1 MVGNP
6 ANTNAL
12 IGMIHANNSNQT
24 WMAMTA
30 LDANRAKAQVAIK
43 LNVAISEINQMIIWG
58 NHSPTMYPDLE
69 NANINGKSVASL
81 INDND
86 WIKNEFLETVQQRG
100 KAIIDARGASSAA
113 SAANAAIET
122 VKATLSPTED
132 GDCFSA
138 AVISDGSYDIPK
150 GIIYGFPLKTTT
162 DGKIQIIQGL
172 EINSY
177 AKEKLEITT
186 KELLEE
192 KEAISE
198 II

>member
-1 MVGNP
+1 
-6 ANTNAL
+6 
-12 IGMIHANNSNQT
+12 
-24 WMAMTA
+24 MAMTA
-30 LDANRAKAQVAIK
+30 LDANRAKAQIANK
-43 LNVAISEINQMIIWG
+43 LKVSISEINQMIIWG

-81 INDND
+81 VNDDD

-122 VKATLSPTED
+122 VKATLSPTGS

-138 AVISDGSYDIPK
+138 AIISDGSYDVPE
-150 GIIYGFPLKTTT
+150 GIIYGFPLKTNA

-192 KEAISE
+192 KDAILE
-198 II
+198 LI

>member
-1 MVGNP
+1 
-6 ANTNAL
+6 
-12 IGMIHANNSNQT
+12 MI
-24 WMAMTA
+24 
-30 LDANRAKAQVAIK
+30 
-43 LNVAISEINQMIIWG
+43 
-58 NHSPTMYPDLE
+58 
-69 NANINGKSVASL
+69 
-81 INDND
+81 
-86 WIKNEFLETVQQRG
+86 FLETVQQRG

>member
-30 LDANRAKAQVAIK
+30 LDANRAKAQVANK

-86 WIKNEFLETVQQRG
+86 WIKNDFLETVQQRG
-100 KAIIDARGASSAA
+100 KAIIDAR
-113 SAANAAIET
+113 EHHLQLLRL
-122 VKATLSPTED
+122 TLR
-132 GDCFSA
+132 
-138 AVISDGSYDIPK
+138 
-150 GIIYGFPLKTTT
+150 
-162 DGKIQIIQGL
+162 
-172 EINSY
+172 
-177 AKEKLEITT
+177 
-186 KELLEE
+186 
-192 KEAISE
+192 
-198 II
+198 

>member
-1 MVGNP
+1 
-6 ANTNAL
+6 
-12 IGMIHANNSNQT
+12 MIHGNNNNQT

-30 LDANRAKAQVAIK
+30 LDANRAKAQIANK
-43 LNVAISEINQMIIWG
+43 LKVSISEINQMIIWG

-81 INDND
+81 VNDDD

-122 VKATLSPTED
+122 VKATLAPTGS

-138 AVISDGSYDIPK
+138 AIISDGSYDVPE
-150 GIIYGFPLKTTT
+150 GIIYGFPLKTNA

-192 KEAISE
+192 KDAILE
-198 II
+198 LI